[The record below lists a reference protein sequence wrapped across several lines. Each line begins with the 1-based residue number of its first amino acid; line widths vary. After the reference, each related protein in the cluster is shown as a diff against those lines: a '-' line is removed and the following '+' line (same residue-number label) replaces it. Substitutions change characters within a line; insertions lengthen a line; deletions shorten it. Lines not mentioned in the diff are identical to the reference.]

1 MQTGR
6 RRFTLIELLVVIAI
20 IAILAAMLLPAL
32 AQARE
37 KARSITCTNNLKQ
50 LGLAFELYRSDH
62 DQVYPM
68 VLALNQGGQYWDQ
81 FIAPYVGGDITSESF
96 FCPTTTTI
104 TFTNYPGVT
113 AAGVRRRFHYGM
125 TCGFFKAT
133 RMQNATQPLCIGLP
147 VNGTGI
153 EKPSIAVLLCDA
165 SGYRQLAGYYSLP
178 PYATPYIYSWSPHA
192 GFTRRNILLC
202 DGHVQQ
208 YGQYEDRVL
217 KLWHYAPIPGFGA
230 NSESW

>member
-62 DQVYPM
+62 NDIYPM
-68 VLALNQGGQYWDQ
+68 VLALNQGSQYWDQ
-81 FIAPYVGGDITSESF
+81 FIAPYVGGSYTSETF
-96 FCPTTTTI
+96 FCPTTTNI
-104 TFTNYPGVT
+104 TFTNYPGTT

-125 TCGFFKAT
+125 TCGWFKAT
-133 RMQNATQPLCIGLP
+133 RMKSATEAQCIGRP
-147 VNGTGI
+147 VNGANI
-153 EKPSIAVLLCDA
+153 EKPTIAVLLCDA
-165 SGYRQLAGYYSLP
+165 SGYRQQAGYVSLP
-178 PYATPYIYSWSPHA
+178 PYTYPYLYSWSPHA
-192 GFTRRNILLC
+192 NFTRRNILLC

-208 YGQYEDRVL
+208 YGQYEDRAL
-217 KLWHYAPIPGFGA
+217 KLWARAPIAGFGT